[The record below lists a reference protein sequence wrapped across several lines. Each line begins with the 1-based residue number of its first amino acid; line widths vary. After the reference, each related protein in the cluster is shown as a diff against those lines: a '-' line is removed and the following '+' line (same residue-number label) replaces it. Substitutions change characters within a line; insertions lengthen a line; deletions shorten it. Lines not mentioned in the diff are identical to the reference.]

1 MESGGMA
8 SAERLRRLMMKAL
21 DDELSPG
28 EATELERALAADPAL
43 KREWDR
49 LTRLKEV
56 TSAMML
62 RPAPD
67 DVWRDYW
74 TSVYRRLE
82 RGLGWILLSVGA
94 IVVGTYW
101 IWIGIISL
109 VSDSSI
115 PWLVKAGTLALGTGV
130 VILLV
135 SVIREKVFLG
145 IRQRYKDV
153 ER

>member
-1 MESGGMA
+1 MESGGI
-8 SAERLRRLMMKAL
+8 SGVERARRLMMKAL

-49 LTRLKEV
+49 MTRLKEV
-56 TSAMML
+56 TSAMTL

-94 IVVGTYW
+94 IVVGSYW
-101 IWIGIISL
+101 IWVGVSEL
-109 VSDSSI
+109 VRDSSI
-115 PWLVKAGTLALGTGV
+115 PWLVKAGTLTLGVGV

-135 SVIREKVFLG
+135 SVVREKVFLG
-145 IRQRYKDV
+145 VRQRYKDV

>member
-1 MESGGMA
+1 MESGGI
-8 SAERLRRLMMKAL
+8 SGAERTRRLMMKAL

-43 KREWDR
+43 KTEWDR
-49 LTRLKEV
+49 MTRLKEV
-56 TSAMML
+56 TSAMTL

-67 DVWRDYW
+67 HVWRDYW

-101 IWIGIISL
+101 VWIGISEL
-109 VSDSSI
+109 VRDTSI
-115 PWLVKAGTLALGTGV
+115 PWLVKAGTLTLGVGV

-135 SVIREKVFLG
+135 SVVREKVFLG
-145 IRQRYKDV
+145 TRQRYKDV